1 MNFLARFARNLH
13 PKVAASGLAGI
24 VATVLV
30 ALLSATGHAPDADTS
45 AAIAA
50 VVAFVAGWLKP
61 HEALAQDDLSEPIVG
76 LGEH

>member
-1 MNFLARFARNLH
+1 MLKDIARNIH
-13 PKVAASGLAGI
+13 PKVAATGVAGLI
-24 VATVLV
+24 ATVIV

-61 HEALAQDDLSEPIVG
+61 HNTVLEQSGDAQDDG
-76 LGEH
+76 KAAA